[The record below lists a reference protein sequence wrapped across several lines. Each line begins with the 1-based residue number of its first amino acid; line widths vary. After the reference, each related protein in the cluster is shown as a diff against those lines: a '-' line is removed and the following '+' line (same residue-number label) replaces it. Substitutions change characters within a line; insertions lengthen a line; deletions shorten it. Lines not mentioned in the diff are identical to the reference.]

1 MSNLIQQAHD
11 LHVAL
16 LDILRR
22 MDLPDDDA
30 YNDYHRDQVERM
42 LEQSDRRVTRRIAA
56 ALAEARAEVRA
67 QALREAA
74 EVAEAWGAGDTRN
87 SITPVEFDR
96 RYGVHLHLAAAI
108 RALTSLPPSGEAPR
122 NHSPATRP

>member
-56 ALAEARAEVRA
+56 ARA
-67 QALREAA
+67 QALHEAA
-74 EVAEAWGAGDTRN
+74 EVAEAWGAGDTN
-87 SITPVEFDR
+87 GITPVEFDR

-108 RALTSLPPSGEAPR
+108 RARIAD
-122 NHSPATRP
+122 

>member
-22 MDLPDDDA
+22 MDLPDVDA

-56 ALAEARAEVRA
+56 ALAEAERA
-67 QALREAA
+67 ALERAA

>member
-1 MSNLIQQAHD
+1 MKPAVPSGRAGEGEVVMGDNSHLRVAQGIVDNIQWDQAGEDMYIDSID
-11 LHVAL
+11 L
-16 LDILRR
+16 
-22 MDLPDDDA
+22 
-30 YNDYHRDQVERM
+30 VE
-42 LEQSDRRVTRRIAA
+42 RIAA
-56 ALAEARAEVRA
+56 ALAEARA
-67 QALREAA
+67 QALHEAA